1 MYNYTVKDRFLKYVT
16 FDTQADP
23 ESKTYPSS
31 MNQLELSKHIQGEL
45 AALGIKYET
54 NEAGYIYG
62 FIPSNTGNSHEKVC
76 FCAHMDT
83 APDASGTDVKPR
95 VHHDYQ
101 GQVIDYPDDVNLKL
115 DPQKHSY
122 LMKKIGDDIITA
134 SGLTL
139 LGSDDKSGIAI
150 IMDMA
155 TQIVNNP
162 EIPHGEIRLL
172 FTTDEEVGK
181 GVDKVDLELLDADFG
196 YTLDGAELGKIEY
209 ENFSANGA
217 TLDIKGVSAHPCCAK
232 GIMQNAIKIASE
244 VISNLPV
251 DTMSPETTEHRQGFI
266 HPTKIEGKMEDVQI
280 QFILR
285 DFDTPKLDEY
295 EQLLRRTTE
304 KVLEKYPNAGYEL
317 KIKHQYRNMRE
328 VLDNYPQVIK
338 YATDACANLG
348 IEFDLGLIRGG
359 TDGAVLSHKG
369 LPCPN
374 LFTGM
379 QAIHSKYE
387 WVSVQD
393 MQKAVDMTIEICKEI
408 AKNKK

>member
-1 MYNYTVKDRFLKYVT
+1 MK
-16 FDTQADP
+16 
-23 ESKTYPSS
+23 
-31 MNQLELSKHIQGEL
+31 QLELSKHIQGEL

-266 HPTKIEGKMEDVQI
+266 HPTKIEGKMEGVQI